1 MMVCCSVCAG
11 SRDGEAGKVCK
22 DGLSIGVLQHCT
34 ASGDGEAGKVCKD
47 GLSIGVLQRCT
58 GSGDGEAGTAAGGH
72 TAPQHG
78 PED

>member
-1 MMVCCSVCAG
+1 MVKQGSCVMMVCPLAC
-11 SRDGEAGKVCK
+11 
-22 DGLSIGVLQHCT
+22 CT
-34 ASGDGEAGKVCKD
+34 GSGDGEAGKVCND

-72 TAPQHG
+72 TTPQHG

>member
-1 MMVCCSVCAG
+1 MVKQGRCVMMVCCSVCAG
-11 SRDGEAGKVCK
+11 
-22 DGLSIGVLQHCT
+22 
-34 ASGDGEAGKVCKD
+34 SGDGEAGKVCKD